1 MVEFDHFKIE
11 VGLHTFT
18 LSTKEWFEQTH
29 AIGMYVQ
36 SGRYGGTYA
45 HKDIAFEFGSAI
57 SPVFKLYLL
66 KEYQRL
72 KEDENVRFLSKSKMK
87 IMFPLP
93 RSSRLIAKIHRDM

>member
-1 MVEFDHFKIE
+1 MKNHHER
-11 VGLHTFT
+11 LNQCL
-18 LSTKEWFEQTH
+18 LSAKEWIEKTN

-36 SGRYGGTYA
+36 AGRYGGTYA

-72 KEDENVRFLSKSKMK
+72 KAYAEAINKTMTEALKDGIELLYEKE
-87 IMFPLP
+87 
-93 RSSRLIAKIHRDM
+93 SRK